1 MEAFPRGAEIRI
13 PRFNCLC
20 RPSIA
25 GVAHI
30 VAGKQRVFAKGIDL
44 SMVSSVQLLSNRG
57 AVKRKHEQ
65 NLLPVDSF
73 V

>member
-1 MEAFPRGAEIRI
+1 M
-13 PRFNCLC
+13 
-20 RPSIA
+20 
-25 GVAHI
+25 
-30 VAGKQRVFAKGIDL
+30 FAKGIDL

-73 V
+73 CVNSETNGAAGSHGHGGTPMRP